1 MKYMKRILSMML
13 CIILVCGTSAH
24 ASDFAIAPEDENLIL
39 AYYSAVATKECT
51 KFSEILSDQYC
62 NEIESILN
70 NDEYAKMKIGLHNV
84 IAVNGITI
92 LGEIPKD
99 LYEYY
104 DPILSDINAAD
115 IKIYLVSCD
124 LNVDHE
130 DEFNHNDTN
139 YQIVF
144 CGTEHNQ
151 RNIVDCRVASD
162 IALNRCLP
170 DNELEALAAWD
181 RCSYNVPP
189 STIKVLRWMY
199 GNGAIENVPFKEYV
213 KVTTALEYGGD
224 NYDEDYHYVG
234 ILSVRN
240 YAWYFIL
247 NANPNRGYHVTD
259 TSSTNGNQYGSYQ
272 NYWPDRYSD
281 ANTWKNTFARTDA
294 IWDQNFV
301 SSDYKIFCSWYTG
314 DKYTA
319 NYQGSGR
326 INQPLVKDFA
336 NQGKTWKEIL
346 SYFYS
351 NSERSPGEIQYFPTG
366 NHIYYKIEVV
376 GNDFYRV
383 CLCGA
388 RTYGGSQL

>member
-1 MKYMKRILSMML
+1 
-13 CIILVCGTSAH
+13 
-24 ASDFAIAPEDENLIL
+24 
-39 AYYSAVATKECT
+39 
-51 KFSEILSDQYC
+51 
-62 NEIESILN
+62 
-70 NDEYAKMKIGLHNV
+70 
-84 IAVNGITI
+84 
-92 LGEIPKD
+92 
-99 LYEYY
+99 
-104 DPILSDINAAD
+104 
-115 IKIYLVSCD
+115 
-124 LNVDHE
+124 
-130 DEFNHNDTN
+130 
-139 YQIVF
+139 
-144 CGTEHNQ
+144 
-151 RNIVDCRVASD
+151 
-162 IALNRCLP
+162 
-170 DNELEALAAWD
+170 
-181 RCSYNVPP
+181 
-189 STIKVLRWMY
+189 MY

-247 NANPNRGYHVTD
+247 NTNPNRGYHVTD

-281 ANTWKNTFARTDA
+281 ANTWKNIFARTDA